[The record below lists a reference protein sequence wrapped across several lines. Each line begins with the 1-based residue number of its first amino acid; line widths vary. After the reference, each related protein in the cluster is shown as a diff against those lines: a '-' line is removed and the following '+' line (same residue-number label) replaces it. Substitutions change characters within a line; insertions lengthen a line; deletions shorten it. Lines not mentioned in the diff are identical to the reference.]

1 MFLGAEALR
10 GEGGIIFN
18 SKGERFVDE
27 LGTRDWVSGEMDKQ
41 IKQGNFPIRLVLSEK
56 AGENLKFHVKH
67 YTQRGLMRT
76 VSGKELVEEMGC
88 SEDIVKQQLDTY
100 NKAASG
106 AIKDPFGK
114 NISQLHLLN
123 IHQMLNI
130 MCHLLLLFFISQWV
144 V

>member
-67 YTQRGLMRT
+67 YTQKRIN
-76 VSGKELVEEMGC
+76 ENC
-88 SEDIVKQQLDTY
+88 
-100 NKAASG
+100 
-106 AIKDPFGK
+106 F
-114 NISQLHLLN
+114 
-123 IHQMLNI
+123 
-130 MCHLLLLFFISQWV
+130 W
-144 V
+144 